1 MTSIFHK
8 NIVKLLGV
16 SFLTILFCS
25 SIYGQEK
32 TVIPTVITKGSGI
45 ILPSSSPAAVLYDQT
60 GTPGLNA
67 ITSQDFEAVNDIFDS
82 QGADD
87 FKVPSTVSWSVTK
100 VFVPGVY
107 YNCTACGPT
116 PTVDVWFYQN
126 SRPTSLPGT
135 QIYSALGVVPTID
148 DSGSLTIDLPTPAVL
163 CGGTWWV
170 SVQAN
175 MDFATG
181 GQWGWATS
189 MGVLNSESA
198 WQNLG
203 NGFATGCDTSWH
215 QRVTDC
221 VVGDSTELD
230 FSFRLEG
237 TVGSACAITVTVPN
251 GGESWALGSSHDV
264 TWTDNIPD
272 NVSISLLKGFTKVLT
287 ISPNTPSDGLFSWT
301 IPTTLT
307 PAADY
312 KVQIQGKVN
321 RVKDKSNGN
330 FTLTAVGDKS
340 LTEVE
345 LAQNYP
351 NPFNP
356 STIISY
362 AIPFEGNVKI
372 VVYNV
377 MGETVSE
384 LVNSIQQPGKYQT
397 EFNASNI
404 AAGMYFYRINAKSL
418 DGKQNFTES
427 RKMLLLK

>member
-1 MTSIFHK
+1 MNIIFHK
-8 NIVKLLGV
+8 NIVKLLGI
-16 SFLTILFCS
+16 SFFIILFCG
-25 SIYGQEK
+25 SIFGQQK
-32 TVIPTVITKGSGI
+32 SVVPILKSNGGNRI
-45 ILPSSSPAAVLYDQT
+45 ILPSSSPSAVLYDQT
-60 GTPGLNA
+60 ATVDSFGT
-67 ITSQDFEAVNDIFDS
+67 TSQDFETIYDAYDN
-82 QGADD
+82 QAADD
-87 FKVPSTVSWSVTK
+87 FKVPSGVSWSVTR
-100 VFVPGVY
+100 VFVPGFY
-107 YNCTACGPT
+107 TLDAT

-126 SRPTSLPGT
+126 NRPTSLPGT
-135 QIYSALGVVPTID
+135 QIYSALGIVPTLD
-148 DSGSLTIDLPTPAVL
+148 ATGTLTIDLPTPADL
-163 CGGTWWV
+163 CSGTWWV

-175 MDFATG
+175 LDFGAG
-181 GQWGWATS
+181 SQWYWLNSFGQ
-189 MGVLNSESA
+189 LNSESG
-198 WQNLG
+198 WENLG
-203 NGFATGCDTSWH
+203 NGFATGCDTTWH
-215 QRVTDC
+215 RRVTDC
-221 VVGDSTELD
+221 LVGDSSSFD
-230 FSFRLEG
+230 MAFRLEG

-251 GGESWALGSSHDV
+251 GGESWALGSTHDV

-307 PAADY
+307 PGSDY

-330 FTLTAVGDKS
+330 FTLTAATDKS

-362 AIPFEGNVKI
+362 AIPFEGNVNI
-372 VVYNV
+372 IVYNV

-384 LVNSIQQPGKYQT
+384 LVNSVQQPGNYQT